1 MIHVHPGPISGA
13 GEGSELLGGE
23 GLLLLDGT
31 CEAVLAFELPLLT
44 MEFTFAGSAFGGDD
58 DSAAAA
64 AAAGVGVWV
73 WVVVL
78 ALFVSLLL
86 FAGFSLDSP
95 VGISVMVFRVG
106 DGERRSSLFG
116 PALDEVTLVPND
128 TNEFVLLVFMFSP
141 SRLLSLRSLRRDLL
155 DMSQWPRH
163 HIDHPQSTT
172 RENN

>member
-44 MEFTFAGSAFGGDD
+44 MEFTFSGSAFDGDG
-58 DSAAAA
+58 DSA
-64 AAAGVGVWV
+64 AAAGVGVGV

-78 ALFVSLLL
+78 ALFVLLLL

-128 TNEFVLLVFMFSP
+128 TNEFILLVFMFSP

-155 DMSQWPRH
+155 DMSQRPRH